1 MPFFVHCPAWWEG
14 LEGLVESTVH
24 PWIIQ
29 CVTAVGQWD
38 FKPRWTQSLQEFPLI
53 PGPISAFPVNPCIT
67 KSCLQKCPNTG
78 HGQIPPFLS
87 QLLSMPNS
95 ECCMIVCTSQHT
107 QLLYTKYYLYK
118 TRRQAFFRW
127 QITVCVWANCRKEI
141 LTHHAVKG
149 LPCRLVSTYQSI
161 IPLLLGGST
170 TVVCICALP
179 LLSWRKDVIVVE
191 CNPPN
196 NPSLRFVWNCTV
208 VSASPIPSSLVRP
221 PLLSSPLPSR
231 FVLLPP
237 VLSLLPL
244 WPCPLPSPSRDV
256 LRACYSLLPI
266 VLMCC
271 SASASML
278 TSSKSWSATRALRSV
293 AYLSLAKLPGVEV
306 QLSALVRKEC
316 LHCRVLKER
325 VREVSNWVFERFGSI
340 YIYMVRTQEE
350 GTWT

>member
-53 PGPISAFPVNPCIT
+53 PGLISAFPVNPCIT

-127 QITVCVWANCRKEI
+127 QITVPSAYE
-141 LTHHAVKG
+141 
-149 LPCRLVSTYQSI
+149 P
-161 IPLLLGGST
+161 
-170 TVVCICALP
+170 TVVRKY
-179 LLSWRKDVIVVE
+179 LLIMQSKDYHVVWCQRINQSYRCFWE
-191 CNPPN
+191 EVPQWYV
-196 NPSLRFVWNCTV
+196 FVRCHYF
-208 VSASPIPSSLVRP
+208 LGVR
-221 PLLSSPLPSR
+221 
-231 FVLLPP
+231 
-237 VLSLLPL
+237 
-244 WPCPLPSPSRDV
+244 
-256 LRACYSLLPI
+256 
-266 VLMCC
+266 M
-271 SASASML
+271 
-278 TSSKSWSATRALRSV
+278 
-293 AYLSLAKLPGVEV
+293 
-306 QLSALVRKEC
+306 
-316 LHCRVLKER
+316 
-325 VREVSNWVFERFGSI
+325 
-340 YIYMVRTQEE
+340 
-350 GTWT
+350 

>member
-1 MPFFVHCPAWWEG
+1 M
-14 LEGLVESTVH
+14 
-24 PWIIQ
+24 
-29 CVTAVGQWD
+29 
-38 FKPRWTQSLQEFPLI
+38 
-53 PGPISAFPVNPCIT
+53 
-67 KSCLQKCPNTG
+67 
-78 HGQIPPFLS
+78 
-87 QLLSMPNS
+87 
-95 ECCMIVCTSQHT
+95 
-107 QLLYTKYYLYK
+107 
-118 TRRQAFFRW
+118 
-127 QITVCVWANCRKEI
+127 
-141 LTHHAVKG
+141 
-149 LPCRLVSTYQSI
+149 
-161 IPLLLGGST
+161 
-170 TVVCICALP
+170 VCICALP

-271 SASASML
+271 LASASML

-340 YIYMVRTQEE
+340 YIYGEDSGGRNLNLTWRKRSPHHVSVRKMCPFEKFADSPLRMRFNNQT
-350 GTWT
+350 TNTLLTDCSDVFW